1 MSPNGPRH
9 VSGVRGVRRV
19 PSYHGIAGETAEF
32 DDFCDGRWSMKRPDS
47 GEKYPT
53 SLVYVMVG
61 EIFFLKRTK

>member
-9 VSGVRGVRRV
+9 VSGVDETGRRGVRGSRV

-32 DDFCDGRWSMKRPDS
+32 DDFRDGRWSMKRPDS

-53 SLVYVMVG
+53 SL
-61 EIFFLKRTK
+61 